1 MDTETK
7 HTVQRRLF
15 RRSEDRVVAGVA
27 SGLGDYTGV
36 DPLFFRIGFVVLTL
50 AGAAGILL
58 YVLAWIFIPTEGQ
71 APVGSGLV
79 ERFRGRRWLTI
90 AFVIV
95 GFLFLSEFVA
105 FENIDRSFIWAV
117 ALVGIGL
124 VLLRD
129 ESVTEPRTSTEAQP
143 LQPQEARAPRVRR
156 ARRPRSPLGF
166 MTLGAAFVVMALAST
181 LIASKLVAL
190 DPGQFVALA
199 VMTIGG
205 GLLVGAFWGRAR
217 LLVILGMFLV
227 PVMVVA
233 SMIDVPLSGPISGG
247 YTEITRKDL
256 RDEYRLL
263 AGTMRLDFSTFDF
276 DDTPTEIDVTFVAGD
291 VEIYVPPGVEVE
303 VNGEVD
309 VGIADV
315 FGDSYEGRDLK
326 FGDSYERDG
335 LTEGSLVL
343 NIDGGLGSF
352 DTTWATW
359 VDRAER
365 YERRI
370 EQRKERRQEN
380 RQEQRRDNRNQGR
393 KAANDGRGRDRN

>member
-1 MDTETK
+1 
-7 HTVQRRLF
+7 
-15 RRSEDRVVAGVA
+15 
-27 SGLGDYTGV
+27 
-36 DPLFFRIGFVVLTL
+36 
-50 AGAAGILL
+50 
-58 YVLAWIFIPTEGQ
+58 
-71 APVGSGLV
+71 
-79 ERFRGRRWLTI
+79 
-90 AFVIV
+90 
-95 GFLFLSEFVA
+95 
-105 FENIDRSFIWAV
+105 
-117 ALVGIGL
+117 
-124 VLLRD
+124 
-129 ESVTEPRTSTEAQP
+129 
-143 LQPQEARAPRVRR
+143 
-156 ARRPRSPLGF
+156 